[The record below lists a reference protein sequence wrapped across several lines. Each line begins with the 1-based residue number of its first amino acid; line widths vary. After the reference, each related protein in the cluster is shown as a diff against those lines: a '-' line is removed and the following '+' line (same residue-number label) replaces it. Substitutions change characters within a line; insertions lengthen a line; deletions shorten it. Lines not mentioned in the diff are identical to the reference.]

1 MDLYFHLLFVHFI
14 YSFKQYL
21 LKLYYASGTF
31 REIGEE
37 LNKKIQWSVKSIR
50 MEDMWGN
57 IGAQRSSREYIR
69 GNNV

>member
-1 MDLYFHLLFVHFI
+1 MPQAH
-14 YSFKQYL
+14 S
-21 LKLYYASGTF
+21 
-31 REIGEE
+31 EIGEE

-57 IGAQRSSREYIR
+57 IGAQMSSREYIR